1 VTTAL
6 AALAGWAL
14 LVGIIALLVFK

>member
-14 LVGIIALLVFK
+14 LVGIIALLVFT